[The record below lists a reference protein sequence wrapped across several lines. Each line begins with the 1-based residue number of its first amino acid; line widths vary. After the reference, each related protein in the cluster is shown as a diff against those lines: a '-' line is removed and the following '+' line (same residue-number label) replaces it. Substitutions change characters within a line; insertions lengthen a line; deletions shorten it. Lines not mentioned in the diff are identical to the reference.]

1 MTPADEI
8 ATLLFAIGRLEAEL
22 KAARSAARRRSL
34 DETLAAL
41 RRTRDRIAAEAKIS
55 LNH

>member
-8 ATLLFAIGRLEAEL
+8 GTLLFAIGRLEAEL
-22 KAARSAARRRSL
+22 KVAQSAARRRSL

-41 RRTRDRIAAEAKIS
+41 RQTRDRIAAEAKIS

>member
-8 ATLLFAIGRLEAEL
+8 ATLLFAIADLEAEL
-22 KAARSAARRRSL
+22 KLARTPARRRSL

-41 RRTRDRIAAEAKIS
+41 RNTRDRIAAEARIN